1 MGGFVYHGDNGPLR
15 TLSLQD
21 IEELVGKDEIEY
33 PIISKEEI
41 KDKSKG
47 DAVTKG
53 LVLVQ
58 TTWFLLQCVA
68 RGAQHLFL
76 TELELATAAFALL
89 NVITYAL
96 WWDKPLNVQCPVPVR
111 KKHICGQ
118 GGGRDVAS
126 GEQGAGQGESQER
139 GEVAAEQAREHTTF
153 VSRVWDWWSR
163 FWRWWSW
170 SNVGEAIVMVFE
182 MVFRPFYLMM
192 WEGED
197 DTFFVGKNEDEDQR
211 VKAIYGGVV
220 VSMIFG
226 GIHCI
231 GWLLSFPS
239 HTEQE
244 LWRISS
250 IVITGVPLFIAVF
263 RFIADNFEKDVPF
276 IVAIPFFILFLLSP
290 ILYLLARVTL
300 LVLAFM
306 ALRSL
311 PHSAL
316 QTVQWTTF
324 IPHV

>member
-21 IEELVGKDEIEY
+21 IEELVKKDEIEY
-33 PIISKEEI
+33 PIVSKEEI
-41 KDKSKG
+41 EDKSKG
-47 DAVTKG
+47 DALAKG
-53 LVLVQ
+53 LVLIQ

-68 RGAQHLFL
+68 RGAQHLSL

-89 NVITYAL
+89 NIVTYVL
-96 WWDKPLNVQCPVPVR
+96 WWDKPLNVQRPVQVR
-111 KKHICGQ
+111 KKHVCGQ
-118 GGGRDVAS
+118 GGGGEVAS
-126 GEQGAGQGESQER
+126 GENETGQGDVQQRS
-139 GEVAAEQAREHTTF
+139 EVTAEGAKEHTMF
-153 VSRVWDWWSR
+153 VSRVRDWWSR

-170 SNVGEAIVMVFE
+170 INIWEAIVTVFWMVFN
-182 MVFRPFYLMM
+182 PFFSMIL
-192 WEGED
+192 ED
-197 DTFFVGKNEDEDQR
+197 EDYDTFFVGKNEDKDQR
-211 VKAIYGGVV
+211 VKAFDGALVI
-220 VSMIFG
+220 SMVFG

-239 HTEQE
+239 HTEQL
-244 LWRISS
+244 LWRVSS
-250 IVITGVPLFIAVF
+250 IAITGVPLFIAVMV
-263 RFIADNFEKDVPF
+263 FIEAMFHDIPD
-276 IVAIPFFILFLLSP
+276 IVQALTILFLLSP
-290 ILYLLARVTL
+290 IPYLLARVAL